1 MDWVKLFTHYDAD
14 VAIAAADDAAEVMF
28 TRALAYAGRNRTGGF
43 IPAGQLHH
51 LTRHPARAKRIV
63 AQLTRRSPVGGPGP
77 FEVVDGGWQIRN
89 WEIYQDQLE
98 GIEERRKADRE
109 RKRKQRQR
117 EKNLPTVPT
126 PVTGQ
131 SRDSHADVRTREE
144 EEEVDAAA
152 AAAREPSTTT
162 RPAALPAA
170 VEILRAALE
179 AHKLTVRWDTL
190 TSEDLTEI
198 EHLIEMHGDGPLV
211 QAALRAYQPN
221 RPPVYARAWLGGWR
235 ALRKPGDLHLVPV
248 DPCPEPGHSGTTRH
262 CVQCASERLERKG
275 SSR

>member
-51 LTRHPARAKRIV
+51 LTRHPARAKKIV
-63 AQLTRRSPVGGPGP
+63 AQLTRPSPVGGPGP
-77 FEVVDGGWQIRN
+77 FEAVDGGWQIRN

-117 EKNLPTVPT
+117 EKNTAHVTT
-126 PVTGQ
+126 PVTGL
-131 SRDSHADVRTREE
+131 SRDSHADVRTGEE

-152 AAAREPSTTT
+152 AAAREA

-190 TSEDLTEI
+190 TADDLTEI
-198 EHLIEMHGDGPLV
+198 EHLIEVHGDSALV
-211 QAALRAYQPN
+211 RSAVRAFQPD
-221 RPPVYARAWLGGWR
+221 RPPVYARAWIGGWR
-235 ALRKPGDLHLVPV
+235 QLRRPGDLAAVPAA
-248 DPCPEPGHSGTTRH
+248 PCAEPGHSGTTRH

-275 SSR
+275 ADR